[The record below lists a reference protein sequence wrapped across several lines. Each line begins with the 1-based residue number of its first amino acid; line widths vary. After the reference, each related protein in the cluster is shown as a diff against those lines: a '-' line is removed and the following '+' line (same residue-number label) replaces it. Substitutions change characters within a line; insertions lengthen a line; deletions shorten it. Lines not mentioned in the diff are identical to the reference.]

1 MKPVVIL
8 AALLATLACAK
19 PKPCPE
25 PIVVSD
31 VEVLGK
37 YIKDWVC
44 IEESCY
50 KVMKKQLVKE

>member
-1 MKPVVIL
+1 MKFLPIALFTVI
-8 AALLATLACAK
+8 ALACAK

-44 IEESCY
+44 IEESCF